1 MTMKATK
8 KNKDFAELVEQ
19 LTDLSEKDFRE
30 AIKIAKQ
37 FRRAQRML
45 QKTMLRQQREFKLPA
60 KNGNNKPVIPG
71 VDYAYQ

>member
-1 MTMKATK
+1 MKATK

-37 FRRAQRML
+37 FRKAQRML
-45 QKTMLRQQREFKLPA
+45 QKTMLRQQREFKLPS
-60 KNGNNKPVIPG
+60 KNGNNAPVMPG
-71 VDYAYQ
+71 VDYAY